1 MNQNDIAFWGMIGNW
16 FTGLA
21 TFLAV
26 IVSLYLSTRQTRIK
40 LKCLFGERI
49 KILGDGTNLGKCI
62 FIEITNL
69 SLMPINIEHQLGI
82 GMVTK
87 KRRLRFWRKKKVW
100 MISIDPRNVS
110 GSKNKLLTGENSL
123 MWIDFD
129 KYKLNEWYKNIAI
142 NLYTHGVKP
151 KEIECYVRVNNS
163 ITYRF
168 PFDSVVL
175 ENLELQYKKIINDR

>member
-40 LKCLFGERI
+40 LKCFFGERI

-82 GMVTK
+82 GMITK

-129 KYKLNEWYKNIAI
+129 KYKINEWYKNMAI
-142 NLYTHGVKP
+142 KLYTHGVKP
-151 KEIECYVRVNNS
+151 NEIECYVYVNNS

-175 ENLELQYKKIINDR
+175 EKLELQYKKIINDR

>member
-16 FTGLA
+16 FAGLA

-40 LKCLFGERI
+40 LKCFFGERI

-82 GMVTK
+82 GMITK
-87 KRRLRFWRKKKVW
+87 KRRLRFGEKRKY
-100 MISIDPRNVS
+100 
-110 GSKNKLLTGENSL
+110 G
-123 MWIDFD
+123 
-129 KYKLNEWYKNIAI
+129 
-142 NLYTHGVKP
+142 
-151 KEIECYVRVNNS
+151 
-163 ITYRF
+163 
-168 PFDSVVL
+168 
-175 ENLELQYKKIINDR
+175 